1 MVPNAKEVLVAL
13 YEKTIRLAKAYDV
26 MTRAHLWISNII
38 DTRVCLPTAR
48 DSKKIAS
55 LPILQAEIPYNQH
68 IINLCQARLDVVNST
83 DDVKEI
89 EDKISCGLAEELI
102 NQAEDEL
109 ELLVSMNENFRV
121 WEEDP
126 EADAEYAEWEND
138 GFNNPL
144 DEVPYEEFEK
154 LG

>member
-1 MVPNAKEVLVAL
+1 M
-13 YEKTIRLAKAYDV
+13 
-26 MTRAHLWISNII
+26 
-38 DTRVCLPTAR
+38 
-48 DSKKIAS
+48 
-55 LPILQAEIPYNQH
+55 QAEIPYNQH